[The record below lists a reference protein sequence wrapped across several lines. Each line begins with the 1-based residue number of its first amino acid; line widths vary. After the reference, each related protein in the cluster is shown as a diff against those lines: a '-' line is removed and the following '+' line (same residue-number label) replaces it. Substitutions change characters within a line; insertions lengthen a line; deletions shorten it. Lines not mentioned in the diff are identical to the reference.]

1 MEKGGVLF
9 TLPFVDLTRNLPDLV
24 LLPFTCFGWMA
35 RLLFGS
41 APNKTL
47 QCQISS
53 TSLMIRQITENF
65 TVFHQKLR
73 ELDLMPCV
81 L

>member
-1 MEKGGVLF
+1 MKKGGILL

-41 APNKTL
+41 APN
-47 QCQISS
+47 IPY
-53 TSLMIRQITENF
+53 
-65 TVFHQKLR
+65 
-73 ELDLMPCV
+73 D
-81 L
+81 